1 MKIVTFILACA
12 IVAGVLLLSG
22 CASPVFV
29 DRKVLVPV
37 MKPCHVHLPALHALP
52 SSAPMPGGLTQKKKR
67 RWILRAMYRDIVLL
81 HGELVATRTAAKGC
95 E

>member
-1 MKIVTFILACA
+1 MKVLLIIVSCL
-12 IVAGVLLLSG
+12 IVGGVLLLSG
-22 CASPVFV
+22 CSPVYV

-37 MKPCHVHLPALHALP
+37 VKPCHVHPPALHALP
-52 SSAPMPGGLTQKKKR
+52 SEAPVPQEMTATQKR

-81 HGELVATRTAAKGC
+81 QGELVASRTAARGC

>member
-1 MKIVTFILACA
+1 MKIVTFLITCA

-22 CASPVFV
+22 CSPVYV

-37 MKPCHVHLPALHALP
+37 VKPCHVHLPTLHALP
-52 SSAPMPGGLTQKKKR
+52 SEAPVPQGMTATQKR
-67 RWILRAMYRDIVLL
+67 RWILSALYRDIVLL
-81 HGELVATRTAAKGC
+81 EGELRATRTAARGC

>member
-1 MKIVTFILACA
+1 MKIVTFIVACA

-22 CASPVFV
+22 CTPVYV

-37 MKPCHVHLPALHALP
+37 AKPCHVHPPALHALP
-52 SSAPMPGGLTQKKKR
+52 SEAPVPQGMTATQKR

>member
-1 MKIVTFILACA
+1 MKIVTFIIACA

-22 CASPVFV
+22 CSPVYV

-37 MKPCHVHLPALHALP
+37 SKPCHVHPPALHALP
-52 SSAPMPGGLTQKKKR
+52 SQAPIPAGMTPKEKR
-67 RWILRAMYRDIVLL
+67 RWILSAMYRDIVLL
-81 HGELVATRTAAKGC
+81 QGELAATRTAARGC

>member
-22 CASPVFV
+22 CSPVYV

-37 MKPCHVHLPALHALP
+37 TKPCHVHLPVLHSLP
-52 SSAPMPGGLTQKKKR
+52 SKAPIPEGMTPEEKR
-67 RWILRAMYRDIVLL
+67 RWILSAMYRDIVLL
-81 HGELVATRTAAKGC
+81 QGELVATQTAAKGC

>member
-1 MKIVTFILACA
+1 MKILTFLIACA

-22 CASPVFV
+22 CTPVYV

-37 MKPCHVHLPALHALP
+37 VKPCHVHLPALHSLP
-52 SSAPMPGGLTQKKKR
+52 SQAPMPGGMTATQKR
-67 RWILRAMYRDIVLL
+67 RWILSAMYRDIVLL
-81 HGELVATRTAAKGC
+81 QGELAATRTAAKGC